1 MDVIFA
7 LVGVSVVLVIVIA
20 AVLLWAV
27 RSGQFEDMEGP
38 AWRVVLD
45 DDRPGERNRAKN
57 DVNDTK
63 PDEAAKVDAGA
74 DAGAGKIRQPGAALV
89 EDQETKR
96 PSPGEHG

>member
-1 MDVIFA
+1 MDVVFA

-20 AVLLWAV
+20 AVLLWAI

-57 DVNDTK
+57 DVNTG
-63 PDEAAKVDAGA
+63 PDEAAKA
-74 DAGAGKIRQPGAALV
+74 DEGAGKIGQPDATAV
-89 EDQETKR
+89 DDDDDEMKR
-96 PSPGEHG
+96 RNPGEHG